1 MDPRKQLGL
10 NLRALRKARRLSQER
25 FALEHDIDR
34 TYISGIERGLRNPTV
49 TVLYRLAY
57 ALDVD
62 VRELLQPV
70 AEDAQADSDCARFIT
85 DQTSI

>member
-10 NLRALRKARRLSQER
+10 NLRALRKERRLSQER

-49 TVLYRLAY
+49 TVLQRLAD
-57 ALDVD
+57 ALEID
-62 VRELLQPV
+62 VRELLRPV
-70 AEDAQADSDCARFIT
+70 VDDG
-85 DQTSI
+85 